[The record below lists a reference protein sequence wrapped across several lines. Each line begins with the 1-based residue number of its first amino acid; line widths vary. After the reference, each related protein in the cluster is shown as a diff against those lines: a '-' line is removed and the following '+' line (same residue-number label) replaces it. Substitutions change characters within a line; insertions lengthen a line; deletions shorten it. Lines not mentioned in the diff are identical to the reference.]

1 MIKRITMFKNYLIH
15 ASAKDISISAP
26 VNIEQNR
33 ERGSYMILRE
43 YPKHI
48 DELFKI
54 VMPYKKEIFN
64 EDFNNIPENVL
75 QAYHELKKWAS
86 SLGQ

>member
-1 MIKRITMFKNYLIH
+1 
-15 ASAKDISISAP
+15 
-26 VNIEQNR
+26 
-33 ERGSYMILRE
+33 MILRE

-48 DELFKI
+48 EKLLKI

-64 EDFNNIPENVL
+64 EDFNNIPENVM